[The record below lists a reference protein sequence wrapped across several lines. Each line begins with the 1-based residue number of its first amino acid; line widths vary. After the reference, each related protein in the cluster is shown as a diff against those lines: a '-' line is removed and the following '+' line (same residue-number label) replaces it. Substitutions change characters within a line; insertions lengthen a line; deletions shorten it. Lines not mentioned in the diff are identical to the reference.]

1 MKCKNVC
8 MCECLK
14 IDIKNILFLI
24 CITHKPKMPPF
35 KIQYDDI
42 KTWYAV
48 DSGTLATV
56 PMDEFLSAIG
66 RTEFNPYAEKIF
78 NQDII
83 GVGENPG
90 EIVRIAS
97 LLRNQ
102 KAISGVLVLEGN
114 KAYGYGKGGKR
125 LLYLCVPDDRRL
137 PSFLVAYSLD
147 VSGFS
152 KKFVNKYVAFKFKE
166 WDGEKPVGE
175 LVVTIGDVN
184 VLENFYEYQLY
195 CKNLNASIQDFVAE
209 TKKRLGNTDNE
220 SRIMTDY
227 GVEDRRGWSGIYTI
241 DPVGSKDFDDAFGLS
256 ESAID
261 GCVMLSVYISNVA
274 LWMDSLRLWSSFS
287 QRISTIYLPDR
298 KRPMLPSILS
308 DILCSLLEKKVRFAF
323 TMDMDINEETGAIV
337 GDVRFK
343 NTGIVVERNFRYD
356 EAELEANCVYKRA
369 LRLVRKMTPDVVA
382 DSHEFVAYIMVLMNY
397 KCAVR
402 FSERKNGI
410 YRSFKFKNDLEF
422 PNTLPKD
429 VLMSLKTWHS
439 NGSSYIKYDG
449 EKVHEMLKFN
459 EYVHITS
466 PIRRLVD
473 LLNIIQLMDN
483 EGLVKVDGEMRGF
496 YERWTSDESLTY
508 INQSMRS
515 IRKVQNDCALL
526 AMCVTRPDVMEREY
540 LGFVFEAMERNDG
553 LWLYI
558 VYVPELKLSS
568 KFIYYSRMELYS
580 EHKFK
585 IYLFEDKDA
594 LKKKIRM
601 EKV

>member
-1 MKCKNVC
+1 MS
-8 MCECLK
+8 
-14 IDIKNILFLI
+14 
-24 CITHKPKMPPF
+24 PF
-35 KIQYDDI
+35 KIQYDDNE
-42 KTWYAV
+42 TWYAV
-48 DSGTLATV
+48 DSGTLSTV
-56 PMDEFLSAIG
+56 PLDEFLSAIG
-66 RTEFNPYAEKIF
+66 RTEFDPYAEKMF

-83 GVGENPG
+83 DVVGIEL
-90 EIVRIAS
+90 IRIAS

-114 KAYGYGKGGKR
+114 KSYGYGKAGKR
-125 LLYLCVPDDRRL
+125 MLYKCIPDDRRL
-137 PSFLVAYSLD
+137 PAFLVPYSLD
-147 VSGFS
+147 VSVFS
-152 KKFVNKYVAFKFKE
+152 KKFVNKYVVFKYKE

-209 TKKRLGNTDNE
+209 TKKRLGNTDHE
-220 SRIMTDY
+220 SRISREY
-227 GVEDRRGWSGIYTI
+227 GVEDRCGWGGIYTI

-256 ESAID
+256 ESAVD
-261 GCVMLSVYISNVA
+261 GCVMLSVYIANVA
-274 LWMDSLRLWSSFS
+274 LWMDALRLWSSFS

-298 KRPMLPSILS
+298 KRPMLPSVLS

-323 TMDMDINEETGAIV
+323 TMDIDVNELTGAIV

-343 NTGIVVERNFRYD
+343 NTSIVVERNFRYD
-356 EAELEANCVYKRA
+356 EDDLEGCGVYQMA
-369 LRLVRKMTPDVVA
+369 LRLVRKMSPDVVA
-382 DSHEFVAYIMVLMNY
+382 DSHEFIAYIMILMNY
-397 KCAVR
+397 KSAVR
-402 FSERKNGI
+402 FAERKNGI
-410 YRSFKFKNDLEF
+410 YRSFKFKSGLEF
-422 PNTLPKD
+422 PETLPKD
-429 VLMSLKTWHS
+429 VSMSLRLWHS

-449 EKVHEMLKFN
+449 EKVHHMLKFN

-483 EGLVKVDGEMRGF
+483 EGLVAMSGDMRGF
-496 YERWTSDESLTY
+496 YERWTSDESLAY

-526 AMCVTRPDVMEREY
+526 AMCVTRPDVMEKVY
-540 LGFVFEAMERNDG
+540 AGFVFEAMERNDG
-553 LWLYI
+553 LWWYI

-568 KFIYYSRMELYS
+568 KFIHYVKMDLYS

>member
-1 MKCKNVC
+1 
-8 MCECLK
+8 
-14 IDIKNILFLI
+14 
-24 CITHKPKMPPF
+24 MPPY

-42 KTWYAV
+42 EMWYLV
-48 DSGTLATV
+48 DSGTLVTV
-56 PMDEFLSAIG
+56 SSESVLPTG
-66 RTEFNPYAEKIF
+66 FNPYAEKMF

-83 GVGENPG
+83 DIGENG
-90 EIVRIAS
+90 EVVRIAS

-102 KAISGVLVLEGN
+102 KSISGVLVLEGN
-114 KAYGYGKGGKR
+114 KSYGYGKTGKR
-125 LLYLCVPDDRRL
+125 MLYKCIPDDRRL
-137 PSFLVAYSLD
+137 PPFLVPYSLD

-152 KKFVNKYVAFKFKE
+152 KKFVNKYVVFKFKE

-195 CKNLNASIQDFVAE
+195 CKNLNASIQDFTAE
-209 TKKRLGNTDNE
+209 TKKRLGSGIE
-220 SRIMTDY
+220 ERIMTEY
-227 GVEDRRGWSGIYTI
+227 KVEDRRGWSGIYTI

-256 ESAID
+256 ASSVD
-261 GCVMLSVYISNVA
+261 GCVRLSVYISNVA
-274 LWMDSLRLWSSFS
+274 LWMDALKLWTSFS

-298 KRPMLPSILS
+298 KRPMLPSVLS

-323 TMDMDINEETGAIV
+323 TMDVDVNESTGEIV
-337 GDVRFK
+337 GDVVFK
-343 NTGIVVERNFRYD
+343 NTSIVVERNFRYD
-356 EAELEANCVYKRA
+356 EADLEGCVVYQRA
-369 LRLVRKMTPDVVA
+369 LRLVQKMAPTS
-382 DSHEFVAYIMVLMNY
+382 DSHDFVAYIMILMNY

-402 FSERKNGI
+402 FAERKNGI
-410 YRSFKFKNDLEF
+410 YRSFKFKSGLEF
-422 PNTLPKD
+422 PDTLPKD
-429 VLMSLKTWHS
+429 VALSLKTWHS

-449 EKVHEMLKFN
+449 EKVHEMMKFN

-473 LLNIIQLMDN
+473 LLNIVRLMDN
-483 EGLVKVDGEMRGF
+483 EGLVAMSGDMQRF
-496 YERWTSDESLTY
+496 YEHWTGDESLAY

-526 AMCVTRPDVMEREY
+526 AMCVTKPEVMERVY
-540 LGFVFEAMERNDG
+540 TGFVFEAMERNDG

-568 KFIYYSRMELYS
+568 KFIHYSRMELYS

>member
-1 MKCKNVC
+1 
-8 MCECLK
+8 
-14 IDIKNILFLI
+14 
-24 CITHKPKMPPF
+24 MPPY
-35 KIQYDDI
+35 KIQYDDND
-42 KTWYAV
+42 TWNVV

-56 PMDEFLSAIG
+56 PIESILPAGFD
-66 RTEFNPYAEKIF
+66 PYSEKIF

-83 GVGENPG
+83 DIGEKG
-90 EIVRIAS
+90 EIVRVAS

-102 KAISGVLVLEGN
+102 KTISGVLVLEGN
-114 KAYGYGKGGKR
+114 KAYGKTVGKR
-125 LLYLCVPDDRRL
+125 MLYKCIPDDRRI
-137 PSFLVAYSLD
+137 PAFLVPYSLD

-152 KKFVNKYVAFKFKE
+152 KKYVNKYVAFKFKE
-166 WDGEKPVGE
+166 WVGEKPVGE

-209 TKKRLGNTDNE
+209 TKKRLGSGGGNE
-220 SRIMTDY
+220 EAIMANY
-227 GVEDRRGWSGIYTI
+227 GVEDRRGWSGVYSI

-256 ESAID
+256 ASAVD
-261 GCVMLSVYISNVA
+261 GCVKLSIYISNVV

-298 KRPMLPSILS
+298 KRPMLPSVLS

-323 TMDMDINEETGAIV
+323 TMDMDVCEATGEIV
-337 GDVRFK
+337 GDVVFK
-343 NTGIVVERNFRYD
+343 NTSIVVERNFRYD
-356 EAELEANCVYKRA
+356 EADLEGCAVYQRA
-369 LRLVRKMTPDVVA
+369 LGLVKKMAQKGEIV
-382 DSHEFVAYIMVLMNY
+382 DSHDFVAYIMVLMNY

-402 FSERKNGI
+402 FAERKNGI
-410 YRSFKFKNDLEF
+410 YRSFKFKSGLDF
-422 PNTLPKD
+422 PDTLPKD
-429 VLMSLKTWHS
+429 VGMSLRLWHS

-473 LLNIIQLMDN
+473 LLNIMQLMEN
-483 EGLVKVDGEMRGF
+483 EGLLTMTGDIREF
-496 YERWTSDESLTY
+496 YERWTSEESLSY

-526 AMCVTRPDVMEREY
+526 AMCVTKPEIMEKVY
-540 LGFVFEAMERNDG
+540 AGFVFEAMERNDG
-553 LWLYI
+553 LWLYV

-568 KFIYYSRMELYS
+568 KFIYYNKMELHS
-580 EHKFK
+580 EHRFK

>member
-1 MKCKNVC
+1 
-8 MCECLK
+8 
-14 IDIKNILFLI
+14 
-24 CITHKPKMPPF
+24 MPPY
-35 KIQYDDI
+35 KIQYDDND
-42 KTWYAV
+42 TWYVV
-48 DSGTLATV
+48 DSGTLSAIPKDV
-56 PMDEFLSAIG
+56 FLS
-66 RTEFNPYAEKIF
+66 TVCPFDPYKDKMF

-83 GVGENPG
+83 DVGENG

-102 KAISGVLVLEGN
+102 KSISGVLMLEGN
-114 KAYGYGKGGKR
+114 KAYGKVGKKM
-125 LLYLCVPDDRRL
+125 LYKCVPDDKRL
-137 PSFLVAYSLD
+137 PAFLVPYSLD

-152 KKFVNKYVAFKFKE
+152 KKWVNKYVVFKYKE
-166 WDGEKPVGE
+166 WNGEKPVGE

-195 CKNLNASIQDFVAE
+195 CKNLNASIQDFIAE
-209 TKKRLGNTDNE
+209 TRIRFQDKTHSAYIE
-220 SRIMTDY
+220 SIQATY
-227 GVEDRRGWSGIYTI
+227 AVEDRTKWGGIYTI
-241 DPVGSKDFDDAFGLS
+241 DPVGSKDFDDAFGLTS
-256 ESAID
+256 SAVD
-261 GCVMLSVYISNVA
+261 GCVKLSVYISNVA
-274 LWMDSLRLWSSFS
+274 LWMDALRLWTSFS

-298 KRPMLPSILS
+298 KRPMLPSVLS

-323 TMDMDINEETGAIV
+323 TMDMDVCEETGDIV
-337 GDVRFK
+337 GDVVFK
-343 NTGIVVERNFRYD
+343 NTSIVVERNFRYD
-356 EAELEANCVYKRA
+356 EAELESNEVYKRA
-369 LRLVRKMTPDVVA
+369 LRLTRKMSPREDIT
-382 DSHEFVAYIMVLMNY
+382 DSHDFVAYIMVLMNY

-410 YRSFKFKNDLEF
+410 YRSFKFKSGLEF
-422 PNTLPKD
+422 PETLPKD
-429 VLMSLKTWHS
+429 VVLSLKTWHS

-449 EKVHEMLKFN
+449 EKVHEMLKFS

-473 LLNIIQLMDN
+473 LLNIIQMMDN
-483 EGLVKVDGEMRGF
+483 EGLVAMTGDMERF
-496 YERWTSDESLTY
+496 YEHWTGDESLAY

-526 AMCVTRPDVMEREY
+526 AMCVTSPEVMEKEY
-540 LGFVFEAMERNDG
+540 SGFVFEAMERNDG

-558 VYVPELKLSS
+558 VHIPDLKLSS
-568 KFIYYSRMELYS
+568 KFIHYNKMELYS

-601 EKV
+601 EKI

>member
-1 MKCKNVC
+1 
-8 MCECLK
+8 
-14 IDIKNILFLI
+14 
-24 CITHKPKMPPF
+24 MPPF

-83 GVGENPG
+83 GVDCA
-90 EIVRIAS
+90 RIAS

-114 KAYGYGKGGKR
+114 RAYGKAGKR

-137 PSFLVAYSLD
+137 PAFLVPYSLD

-152 KKFVNKYVAFKFKE
+152 KKFANKYVAFKFKE

-209 TKKRLGNTDNE
+209 TKKRLGNTEHE
-220 SRIMTDY
+220 SRIMTEY
-227 GVEDRRGWSGIYTI
+227 GVEDRCGWSGIYTI

-256 ESAID
+256 ASAAD

-274 LWMDSLRLWSSFS
+274 LWMDALRLWTSFS

-323 TMDMDINEETGAIV
+323 TMDMDVNELTGEIV

-356 EAELEANCVYKRA
+356 EAELEANDVYKRA
-369 LRLVRKMTPDVVA
+369 LRLVRKMTSDVVA

-429 VLMSLKTWHS
+429 VMLSLKTWHS

-483 EGLVKVDGEMRGF
+483 EGLVVMSGDMRAF
-496 YERWTSDESLTY
+496 YEHWTNDESLAY

-526 AMCVTRPDVMEREY
+526 AMCVTRPEVMEREY

>member
-1 MKCKNVC
+1 
-8 MCECLK
+8 L
-14 IDIKNILFLI
+14 
-24 CITHKPKMPPF
+24 
-35 KIQYDDI
+35 
-42 KTWYAV
+42 V

-56 PMDEFLSAIG
+56 HLLPDGFD
-66 RTEFNPYAEKIF
+66 PYAEKMF

-83 GVGENPG
+83 DIGEKG
-90 EIVRIAS
+90 DVVRIAS

-102 KAISGVLVLEGN
+102 KAISGVLMLEGN
-114 KAYGYGKGGKR
+114 KACGKAGKR
-125 LLYLCVPDDRRL
+125 MLYKCIPDDRRL
-137 PSFLVAYSLD
+137 PAFLVAYSLD

-152 KKFVNKYVAFKFKE
+152 KKFVNKYVVFKFKE
-166 WDGEKPVGE
+166 WIGEKPVGE

-209 TKKRLGNTDNE
+209 TKKRLGSSEGVDA
-220 SRIMTDY
+220 RIMTEY
-227 GVEDRRGWSGIYTI
+227 GVDDRRGWSGIYTI

-256 ESAID
+256 ASEVA
-261 GCVMLSVYISNVA
+261 GCVKLSVYISNVA
-274 LWMDSLRLWSSFS
+274 LWMDALKLWTSFS

-298 KRPMLPSILS
+298 KRPMLPSVLS

-323 TMDMDINEETGAIV
+323 TMDVDVREETGEIV
-337 GDVRFK
+337 GDVVFK
-343 NTGIVVERNFRYD
+343 NTSIVVERNFRYD
-356 EAELEANCVYKRA
+356 EADLERCGVYQTA
-369 LRLVRKMTPDVVA
+369 LQLVKKMAPKGDVN
-382 DSHEFVAYIMVLMNY
+382 DSHDFVAYIMILMNY

-402 FSERKNGI
+402 FAERKNGI
-410 YRSFKFKNDLEF
+410 YRSFKFKSGMEF
-422 PNTLPKD
+422 PETLPKD
-429 VLMSLKTWHS
+429 VALSLKTWHS

-449 EKVHEMLKFN
+449 EKVHEMMKFN

-473 LLNIIQLMDN
+473 LLNIIQIMDN
-483 EGLVKVDGEMRGF
+483 EGLVAMMGDMQQF
-496 YERWTSDESLTY
+496 YEHWTGDESLAY

-526 AMCVTRPDVMEREY
+526 AMCMTKPEVMEKIY
-540 LGFVFEAMERNDG
+540 AGFVFEAMERNDG

-568 KFIYYSRMELYS
+568 KFIYYNKMELYS

-601 EKV
+601 EKVVLNN

>member
-1 MKCKNVC
+1 
-8 MCECLK
+8 
-14 IDIKNILFLI
+14 
-24 CITHKPKMPPF
+24 MPPY
-35 KIQYDDI
+35 KIQYDDNV
-42 KTWYAV
+42 TWYLV

-56 PMDEFLSAIG
+56 PCDGILPPGFD
-66 RTEFNPYAEKIF
+66 PYAEKIF

-83 GVGENPG
+83 DIGEKG
-90 EIVRIAS
+90 EVVRIAS

-102 KAISGVLVLEGN
+102 KSISGVLALEGN
-114 KAYGYGKGGKR
+114 KAHGKVGKR
-125 LLYLCVPDDRRL
+125 MLYKCIPDDRRL
-137 PSFLVAYSLD
+137 PAFLVPYSLD

-152 KKFVNKYVAFKFKE
+152 KKFVNKYVVFKFKE
-166 WDGEKPVGE
+166 WDGEKPLGE

-209 TKKRLGNTDNE
+209 TKKRLCLGVE
-220 SRIMTDY
+220 ERIMSEY

-256 ESAID
+256 ASAVN
-261 GCVMLSVYISNVA
+261 GCVKLSVYISNVA
-274 LWMDSLRLWSSFS
+274 LWMDALKLWTSFS

-298 KRPMLPSILS
+298 KRPMLPSVLS

-323 TMDMDINEETGAIV
+323 TMDVDVCVDTGEIV
-337 GDVRFK
+337 GDIAFK
-343 NTGIVVERNFRYD
+343 NTAIVVERNFRYD
-356 EAELEANCVYKRA
+356 EPDLDGCEVYQRA
-369 LRLVRKMTPDVVA
+369 LRLVKKMAKKDEVN
-382 DSHEFVAYIMVLMNY
+382 DSHDFVAYIMILMNY

-402 FSERKNGI
+402 FAERKNGI
-410 YRSFKFKNDLEF
+410 YRSFKFKSGMDF
-422 PNTLPKD
+422 PDSLPKD
-429 VLMSLKTWHS
+429 VMMSLKTWHS

-449 EKVHEMLKFN
+449 EKVHEMMKFN

-473 LLNIIQLMDN
+473 LLNIMRLMDN
-483 EGLVKVDGEMRGF
+483 EGLVTMSGDMNAF
-496 YERWTSDESLTY
+496 YEHWTADESLAY

-526 AMCVTRPDVMEREY
+526 AMCVTKPEVMERVY
-540 LGFVFEAMERNDG
+540 TGFVFEAMERNDG
-553 LWLYI
+553 LWLYV
-558 VYVPELKLSS
+558 VYVPELKLAS
-568 KFIYYSRMELYS
+568 KFIYYNKMELYS

-601 EKV
+601 EKKV

>member
-1 MKCKNVC
+1 
-8 MCECLK
+8 
-14 IDIKNILFLI
+14 
-24 CITHKPKMPPF
+24 MPPF
-35 KIQYDDI
+35 KIQYDDNE
-42 KTWYAV
+42 TWYLV
-48 DSGTLATV
+48 DSGTLAIV
-56 PMDEFLSAIG
+56 PSESVLPAGFD
-66 RTEFNPYAEKIF
+66 PYDQKMF

-83 GVGENPG
+83 DIGENG
-90 EIVRIAS
+90 EVVRIAS

-102 KAISGVLVLEGN
+102 KSISGVLVLEGN
-114 KAYGYGKGGKR
+114 KAYGHSKSGKR
-125 LLYLCVPDDRRL
+125 MLYKCIPDDRRV
-137 PSFLVAYSLD
+137 PPFLVPYSLD

-152 KKFVNKYVAFKFKE
+152 KKFVNKYVVFKFKE

-195 CKNLNASIQDFVAE
+195 CKNLNASIQDFTAE
-209 TKKRLGNTDNE
+209 TKKRLGSGIENTIE
-220 SRIMTDY
+220 ERIIADY
-227 GVEDRRGWSGIYTI
+227 GVDDRRGWTGIYTI

-256 ESAID
+256 ASALD

-274 LWMDSLRLWSSFS
+274 LWMDALKLWTSFS

-298 KRPMLPSILS
+298 KRPMLPSVLS
-308 DILCSLLEKKVRFAF
+308 DILCSLLENKVRFAF
-323 TMDMDINEETGAIV
+323 TMDIDVNEVTGEIV
-337 GDVRFK
+337 GDVTFK
-343 NTGIVVERNFRYD
+343 NTSIVVERNFRYD
-356 EAELEANCVYKRA
+356 EADLEGCHVYQQA
-369 LRLVRKMTPDVVA
+369 LRLVRKMSPDVVT
-382 DSHEFVAYIMVLMNY
+382 DSHEFIAYIMILMNY
-397 KCAVR
+397 KSAVR
-402 FSERKNGI
+402 FAERKNGI
-410 YRSFKFKNDLEF
+410 YRSFKFKSGLEF
-422 PNTLPKD
+422 PESLPKD
-429 VLMSLKTWHS
+429 VSMSLRLWHS

-449 EKVHEMLKFN
+449 EKVHHMLKFN

-483 EGLVKVDGEMRGF
+483 EGLVAMSGDMRGF
-496 YERWTSDESLTY
+496 YERWTSDESLAY

-526 AMCVTRPDVMEREY
+526 AMCVTSPEVMDKVY
-540 LGFVFEAMERNDG
+540 AGFVFEAMERNDG
-553 LWLYI
+553 LWWYI

-568 KFIYYSRMELYS
+568 KFIYYSKMDLYS

>member
-1 MKCKNVC
+1 
-8 MCECLK
+8 MCVSIFVK
-14 IDIKNILFLI
+14 IDIKDKLFLI
-24 CITHKPKMPPF
+24 CSLLNKMPPY
-35 KIQYDDI
+35 KIQYDDNE
-42 KTWYAV
+42 TWNVV

-56 PMDEFLSAIG
+56 PMEFFLNAIG
-66 RTEFNPYAEKIF
+66 RTEFDPYSEKIF

-83 GVGENPG
+83 DIGEKG
-90 EIVRIAS
+90 EIVRVAS

-102 KAISGVLVLEGN
+102 KTISGVLVLEGN
-114 KAYGYGKGGKR
+114 KSYGYSNKTGKR
-125 LLYLCVPDDRRL
+125 MLYKCIPDDRRI
-137 PSFLVAYSLD
+137 PAFLVPYSLD

-152 KKFVNKYVAFKFKE
+152 KKYVNKYVAFKFKE

-195 CKNLNASIQDFVAE
+195 CKNLNASIQDFTAE
-209 TKKRLGNTDNE
+209 TKKRLNDGVET
-220 SRIMTDY
+220 RIMADY
-227 GVEDRRGWSGIYTI
+227 GVEDRRGWKGIYTI

-256 ESAID
+256 ESLVD
-261 GCVMLSVYISNVA
+261 GCVKLSIYISNVA

-298 KRPMLPSILS
+298 KRPMLPSVLS

-323 TMDMDINEETGAIV
+323 TMDLDVCEATGDIV
-337 GDVRFK
+337 GDVVFK
-343 NTGIVVERNFRYD
+343 NTSIVVERNFRYD
-356 EAELEANCVYKRA
+356 EADLEGCDVYQTA
-369 LRLVRKMTPDVVA
+369 LRLVKKMAQKGDVA
-382 DSHEFVAYIMVLMNY
+382 DSHDFVAYIMVLMNY
-397 KCAVR
+397 KCAVK

-410 YRSFKFKNDLEF
+410 YRSFKFKSGLDF
-422 PNTLPKD
+422 PDTLPKD
-429 VLMSLKTWHS
+429 VSMSLRLWHS

-473 LLNIIQLMDN
+473 LLNIMQLMEN
-483 EGLVKVDGEMRGF
+483 EGLVAMTGDMREF
-496 YERWTSDESLTY
+496 YERWTSEESLAY

-526 AMCVTRPDVMEREY
+526 AMCVTKPEVMDKIY
-540 LGFVFEAMERNDG
+540 SGFVFEAMERNDG
-553 LWLYI
+553 LWLYV

-568 KFIYYSRMELYS
+568 KFIYYNKMELHS